1 MKNTATMFG
10 PDSVLVL
17 SSDDKAKIPIGIR
30 AATKQ
35 TPMVMHVTYE
45 IRLPDHDFVVAT

>member
-1 MKNTATMFG
+1 MFG

-17 SSDDKAKIPIGIR
+17 SIDDKAKIPIGMG